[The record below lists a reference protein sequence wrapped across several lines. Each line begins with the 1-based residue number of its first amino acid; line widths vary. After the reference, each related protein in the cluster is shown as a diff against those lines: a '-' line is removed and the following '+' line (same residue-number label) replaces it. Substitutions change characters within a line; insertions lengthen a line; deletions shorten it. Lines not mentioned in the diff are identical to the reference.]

1 MELGE
6 DIMIGHPFFTSY
18 KLRWKRHIV
27 SKVTVELVHFHY
39 PQSTSS
45 CCLSGRTNLRTF
57 MSKLYKDVEK
67 KKQ

>member
-39 PQSTSS
+39 PQKH
-45 CCLSGRTNLRTF
+45 LSMPPVWQNK
-57 MSKLYKDVEK
+57 SENIYESII
-67 KKQ
+67 